1 MDEWVPVTERGRAIR
16 RGVSE
21 ERWKELAPEAQRH
34 ADVLSAVEAHM
45 EASGASRRSAVE
57 VVAPGLHWST
67 YRGWCRLYES
77 GDGPVWERL
86 LDARIPPVPERVA
99 KDICVAACML
109 RRVDRSI
116 NTETARVHLSAQFGD
131 AGALSDSALRR
142 IWKEAGLEHIRV
154 DAPQGEVG
162 EKVEEYHG
170 GGGLALLAA
179 ADVEL
184 NASVGLARAVQK
196 VGTARADE
204 QWMVLGREEIE
215 SCRGEDG
222 CFTSEYNTAWRASHE
237 PGDADERW
245 AGDEGKRAYV
255 ELSKLATLGM
265 RPETLARKLLAMGV
279 MPMLTERRGFAGLD
293 GPAGAWLGV
302 LGCVAYMPAT
312 LNKALAE
319 LGMLGVA
326 DALWDAHAQRWSNVS
341 ERWTQSEAAWVQAAI
356 YIDGTADPYWT
367 RRYAKSGPVS
377 RIGRVMPSL
386 TRVAITSGAGVPLL
400 VETFAGA
407 ASLKRQ
413 LIPVLDRLEAALGPD
428 AEVGRLTVV
437 DSEVGSAGLMWALHE
452 RAGRFFI
459 TVIKGAVLK
468 GATLREHGEW
478 SSYRERDEVRELWVD
493 LAGKGAPANGIS
505 VRGVEMRRPESR
517 RTTSTFFVTNA
528 PPEEIPTAD
537 IASVYLARWP
547 CQEQLFRDARNGGG
561 FNRSHGYGGDLV
573 THVSLETKK
582 EKAARSV
589 AARETR
595 KVRADATRKLLDDGT
610 RGVDLPVRKDTL
622 RLADKATRSA
632 KRSLAAGHAQ
642 QAKLEGHPTR
652 IFERD
657 TGRDSTMTCLKLF
670 ALMLIEYTLKEYF
683 GALGMEWRTFIE
695 HFVHLPVTVRTT
707 RKRRLFQIH
716 ANPRQPKRMAQ
727 LATALAE
734 VNRRRVHQGDR
745 LLVFEL
751 LEAKAGGSSP

>member
-1 MDEWVPVTERGRAIR
+1 MGEWVPVTERGQAIR

-21 ERWKELAPEAQRH
+21 ALWEERTLEAHRH
-34 ADVLSAVEAHM
+34 ANVLSAVEAHM
-45 EASGASRRSAVE
+45 EAGGASRRSAVS

-67 YRGWCRLYES
+67 YRGWYKLYKGGE
-77 GDGPVWERL
+77 GPAWERL
-86 LDARIPPVPERVA
+86 LDARIPPVPDRVA
-99 KDICVAACML
+99 KDVCAAACML
-109 RRVDRSI
+109 RRADRSI
-116 NTETARVHLSAQFGD
+116 NTETAQAHLSAQFGD
-131 AGALSDSALRR
+131 GGAVSAAALRR
-142 IWKEAGLEHIRV
+142 IWKAAGLEHIRS
-154 DAPQGEVG
+154 DAPEGGVG
-162 EKVEEYHG
+162 EEVEEYHG
-170 GGGLALLAA
+170 GGGLALLVA
-179 ADVEL
+179 ADEEL
-184 NASVGLARAVQK
+184 NASLGLARAVQK
-196 VGTARADE
+196 AGNAQAEE
-204 QWMVLGREEIE
+204 QWLVLEREEIE
-215 SCRGEDG
+215 SHRSEDG
-222 CFTSEYNTAWRASHE
+222 CFTSEYNKAWRAGHE
-237 PGDADERW
+237 PGNADDRW

-255 ELSKLATLGM
+255 DLSKLATLGM

-293 GPAGAWLGV
+293 GPAGAWQGV
-302 LGCVAYMPAT
+302 LGGIAYMPAT

-319 LGMLGVA
+319 LGMLGA
-326 DALWDAHAQRWSNVS
+326 NDALWSTHAQRWSDVS
-341 ERWTQSEAAWVQAAI
+341 QAWTKSKPAWVQAAI

-407 ASLKRQ
+407 ASLKSQ
-413 LIPVLDRLEAALGPD
+413 LIPMLERLEAALGPD

-437 DSEVGSAGLMWALHE
+437 DSEVGTAGLMWALQA
-452 RAGRFFI
+452 RTDRFFI
-459 TVIKGAVLK
+459 TVIKGAVLQ
-468 GATLREHGEW
+468 GATLRDHGEW
-478 SSYRERDEVRELWVD
+478 SPYRERDEVRELWVD
-493 LAGKGAPANGIS
+493 ISGTGAPSHGIS

-517 RTTSTFFVTNA
+517 RTSSTIFVTNVHT
-528 PPEEIPTAD
+528 EDVSTTD
-537 IASVYLARWP
+537 IADAYLARWP

-573 THVSLETKK
+573 SHVSLETKK

-595 KVRADATRKLLDDGT
+595 KARAEATHKLLDDGT
-610 RGVDLPVRKDTL
+610 HAVSKPVRKDAL
-622 RLADKATRSA
+622 RLAEKATRSA
-632 KRSLAAGHAQ
+632 ERSLAAGHEK
-642 QAKLEGHPTR
+642 QAKLEGHPTQ

-707 RKRRLFQIH
+707 RQRRLFQIH

-727 LATALAE
+727 LEAALIE
-734 VNRRRVHQGDR
+734 VNSRRVHRDGR

-751 LEAKAGGSSP
+751 LGAPGAGSSP